1 MDALLE
7 MIGPLMWLLAIFV
20 ILSSIAI
27 LLTIKIR
34 QRRYRDNEFAA
45 PAEKTPS
52 YRDHDPVSAPFYDIL
67 KPKTAGLSPSIVR
80 SDIGRVAWV
89 LRMTRHVFTDRH
101 EGRYNVVVIND
112 DLEYRFQPE
121 AVVEKFLIKF
131 HISKRPWIVPY
142 SVVVFDR
149 GTLLN
154 LGDGGD
160 INWDWQG
167 NFTRSGNKR
176 LTFEPCISGVQY
188 KQDPWNAL

>member
-1 MDALLE
+1 MDVLLE
-7 MIGPLMWLLAIFV
+7 MIYLLMWLLVIFV

-27 LLTIKIR
+27 LLTNKIR
-34 QRRYRDNEFAA
+34 QRRPRDNELGT

-52 YRDHDPVSAPFYDIL
+52 YSDHDPVSAPFHDIL
-67 KPKTAGLSPSIVR
+67 KPTNAGLSPTILR
-80 SDIGRVAWV
+80 SDIERAAWV

-101 EGRYNVVVIND
+101 EGRYNVVVINN

-131 HISKRPWIVPY
+131 HNSKRPWTVPY

-167 NFTRSGNKR
+167 NFTRSGHKR